1 MHFISMLAGLK
12 KIVCYTENFVIW
24 RFVKS
29 TFHCIS
35 RLTVNRC
42 WWATLTG
49 SFFPALSKLFV
60 TATRLLKRPIDKD
73 LRRKDQ
79 WLIVSPKDAII

>member
-35 RLTVNRC
+35 RHTVNRC
-42 WWATLTG
+42 WRATLTG

-73 LRRKDQ
+73 LRRKDHRFT
-79 WLIVSPKDAII
+79 VSPKDAII